1 MQRPGD
7 ENVHVWAV
15 IQVLLKT
22 QMARRVEGGEEWGWT
37 VEQRP
42 ECEATQ
48 VEVSKP
54 DLAPGF
60 EMDFGVKRSICKDV
74 ARISCLEWE
83 VSQGRFP

>member
-60 EMDFGVKRSICKDV
+60 EMDFGVKRSCD
-74 ARISCLEWE
+74 RCLGLEGPHCWA
-83 VSQGRFP
+83 G